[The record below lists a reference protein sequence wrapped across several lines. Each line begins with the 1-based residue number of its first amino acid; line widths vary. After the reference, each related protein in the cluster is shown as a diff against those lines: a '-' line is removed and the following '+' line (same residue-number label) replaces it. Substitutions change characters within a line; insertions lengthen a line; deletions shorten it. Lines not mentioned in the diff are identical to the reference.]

1 MRDVKSS
8 TNMSRLAWLA
18 VAGLVMMSTPA
29 LAQRL
34 PANTAPPSVASMP
47 IPAAQAADYVGPER
61 CESCHKSEFTEFEKT
76 PHADLV
82 TAKGMVS
89 GCEVCHGPGRAH
101 SEGEEQARGDDAKI
115 AAATKLIFSFKGTAK
130 ENAGR
135 CLTCHTTSQSQSNF
149 AHSEHFMH
157 GVSCQDCHA
166 THLVE
171 AADEAAGLKTVKV
184 HSAQAQIFNVPSI
197 GTESAWLQD
206 SLLKKPQPQ
215 LCYSCHANIQAKFAL
230 PTHHPVPEGM
240 MKCTDC
246 HSPHGTMNPAK
257 IRKTAFEACVKCHV
271 EKRGPFLFEHAA
283 VQVEGCV
290 ACHTPH
296 GSVNHMLLARRQ
308 TRFLCIQCH
317 VDPFAPNTPH
327 GHLGFQASGD
337 CTRCHVAIHGS
348 NFDVNFLQ

>member
-1 MRDVKSS
+1 MF
-8 TNMSRLAWLA
+8 RLTWLA
-18 VAGLVMMSTPA
+18 LAGLVLLSPAA

-34 PANTAPPSVASMP
+34 PANTMPPSVASKS
-47 IPAAQAADYVGPER
+47 IPAAQAADYVGADR
-61 CESCHKSEFTEFEKT
+61 CESCHKAEFTEFHKT
-76 PHADLV
+76 PHASLV

-101 SEGEEQARGDDAKI
+101 SEGEEQARGDDAKT
-115 AAATKLIFSFKGTAK
+115 AAAAKLIFSFHGTAR
-130 ENAGR
+130 ENASR
-135 CLTCHTTSQSQSNF
+135 CLTCHTTSESQSNF

-171 AADEAAGLKTVKV
+171 AADAAAGVKTVKV
-184 HSAQAQIFNVPSI
+184 RSVQAQIFSVPSV
-197 GTESAWLQD
+197 GVESAWLQD

-215 LCYSCHANIQAKFAL
+215 LCFTCHADVQAKFSL

-246 HSPHGTMNPAK
+246 HQPHGSMNPA
-257 IRKTAFEACVKCHV
+257 RLRNVGFEACVKCHV

-296 GSVNHMLLARRQ
+296 GSVNHMLLVRRE

-327 GHLGFQASGD
+327 GRLGFQASGD